1 MIDADFWDD
10 ILEELEEDTEKDLEL
25 ETRVW
30 CGCGNH
36 MIDATKDPY
45 KEHNR
50 WVEGD
55 NAGHIEKSPS
65 SIHNVKGI
73 GVSSPKQTHSYDFSG
88 EEFEVDNETM
98 RKLKK

>member
-10 ILEELEEDTEKDLEL
+10 ILEELEDETEEELEL

-36 MIDATKDPY
+36 TIDATKDPY

-50 WVEGD
+50 WVEGVST
-55 NAGHIEKSPS
+55 AHVEKNIS
-65 SIHNVKGI
+65 SIRNVKGI
-73 GVSSPKQTHSYDFSG
+73 GASAPKQTHSYDFSG
-88 EEFEVDNETM
+88 EEFEVDNETL
-98 RKLKK
+98 RKLNK